1 MVCTIFFTTSP
12 SPSPDDSDDIKSLS
26 IWLIVDLTDESGI
39 TVLKEAVEYLV
50 SIAISATG
58 HVYIDGLLCLH

>member
-12 SPSPDDSDDIKSLS
+12 LPSSDDSDDIKSLS
-26 IWLIVDLTDESGI
+26 IWLIVDLTDESGM
-39 TVLKEAVEYLV
+39 TLLKEAVEYLV
-50 SIAISATG
+50 SVASSAMT